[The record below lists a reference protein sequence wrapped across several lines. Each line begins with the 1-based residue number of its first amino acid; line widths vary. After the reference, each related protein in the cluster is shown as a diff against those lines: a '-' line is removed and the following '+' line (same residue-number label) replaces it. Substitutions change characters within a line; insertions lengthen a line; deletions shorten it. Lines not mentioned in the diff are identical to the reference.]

1 MASRLGVTAG
11 ILFGL
16 TALLLT
22 ASAPP
27 AWAGTA
33 HSAALQLAAS
43 EPVPYEQVAAGQGAH
58 ADVPTD
64 AGEFLQGL
72 GERALEE
79 LTVGSID
86 EAERE
91 RRFRDLLRQGFDL
104 GAIGRFVLGK
114 HWRRASQEQQ
124 DAFVG
129 VFEDMIV
136 QRFLPMFASYSGQ
149 SFTIGRIRRD
159 EINPSHVFVATT
171 IELDGREPVTV
182 EWRLRERVSTKT
194 YKIIDVHAEGVSM
207 AITLRQEYASVVR
220 QSGLDYLIAELRRK
234 ISAGDFAPS
243 STDPQ

>member
-1 MASRLGVTAG
+1 MPARLGGIAG

-16 TALLLT
+16 TALLLA

-27 AWAGTA
+27 AWAGGSHTV
-33 HSAALQLAAS
+33 ALQLAAPQPPLLVQ
-43 EPVPYEQVAAGQGAH
+43 EAAGQGAH

-64 AGEFLQGL
+64 AGDFLQNL

-159 EINPSHVFVATT
+159 EINPSHVFVTTT
-171 IELDGREPVTV
+171 ILQDGREPVTV

-194 YKIIDVHAEGVSM
+194 YRIIDIHAEGVSM

-220 QSGLDYLIAELRRK
+220 QSGLDHLIAELRRK

-243 STDPQ
+243 STDLQ